1 MSGICLSVS
10 GPETRH
16 AYVAPPTVAT
26 PSAVTGCAD
35 LVRNFLLLLQFF
47 VMPETKVLHK
57 MSK

>member
-16 AYVAPPTVAT
+16 AYVATPTVAT

-35 LVRNFLLLLQFF
+35 LVRNFLLLLQFLCDASQN
-47 VMPETKVLHK
+47 V
-57 MSK
+57 